1 MSFADDLRREEEERR
16 ENQANQAKLRGTS
29 EDLEELIEEF
39 IKLCDSK
46 PLKKEDFG
54 SYGEGWVIFLST
66 EEYDSSVRDWVVDI
80 IGVSTR
86 GELFKLRY
94 DSPSKKYKVE
104 NEVDLFDAIK
114 KYSGVSF
121 IKDAM
126 AFRLSRLD

>member
-16 ENQANQAKLRGTS
+16 ENQAKLRGTCA
-29 EDLEELIEEF
+29 DLKELIEEF

-46 PLKKEDFG
+46 PLKKANFG

-66 EEYDSSVRDWVVDI
+66 DEYDSSVRDWVVDL

-86 GELFKLRY
+86 GELFKLSH
-94 DSPSKKYKVE
+94 DSPPKQYKVE

-114 KYSGVSF
+114 KYSGVSY

-126 AFRLSRLD
+126 AARLSRLD